1 MVQGR
6 AKMDERVAGF
16 ARLIAAIQ
24 EEELRMVRTSGRSL
38 TEYYALQILAF
49 NPGTTVT
56 EIAERLALA
65 KSSVSVVIDGL
76 VKEGLVKRSERGQK
90 DRRTIALSLTR
101 RGGGWMQRFWG
112 AKASLMMEVIG
123 GLKPDEQRVAEQIFK
138 QVSETLER
146 RRLHSG
152 S

>member
-1 MVQGR
+1 
-6 AKMDERVAGF
+6 MDERVAGF

-76 VKEGLVKRSERGQK
+76 VTFEMISNPPRSR
-90 DRRTIALSLTR
+90 
-101 RGGGWMQRFWG
+101 
-112 AKASLMMEVIG
+112 
-123 GLKPDEQRVAEQIFK
+123 
-138 QVSETLER
+138 
-146 RRLHSG
+146 
-152 S
+152 